1 MKKDTS
7 KIVDLDALFAKK
19 ETITESKELMTE
31 SVNTVSDNSKPKI
44 NVDAILHEWAWRCAK
59 GYPDLDSKS
68 DRIKLQEVLD
78 EMGIELPFERIT
90 EAKLTKSGK
99 EIYEI
104 MSSPEIG
111 LRKEALTLLQ
121 AAITKLSEADQK
133 LVRSKLRT
141 LTLDKFINGG
151 WETFKPFFDITIQ
164 GFGRGELMCVMAIK
178 DSRSGGTAEKDLFI
192 AKGPK
197 SGMWEVKEDPTG
209 IRMAQAGAAQKF
221 KYVKRIRKFYELL
234 EVLGINNKAQDKV
247 LKSQLDLIFKKD
259 KIAVDLFETLVTNFR
274 GDKYKGSEE
283 DEGSTSG
290 MFERIS
296 SGNELPSGIIQLHK
310 DGFEKL
316 ATYRKAIINNPDL
329 LSNSKLIVKSAD
341 KEDGYWITS
350 ADAAKLKT
358 AKADD
363 EVEIHKGPKIEKGT
377 KELLYGLVDLMNFE
391 YSKNPQLIAEDLAER
406 KNIYFSDING
416 YVYFFKKN
424 PQPNIGFGKDFV
436 VYGISQGQG
445 KMRLAKM
452 ATTEIEK
459 EQVKYS
465 K

>member
-1 MKKDTS
+1 
-7 KIVDLDALFAKK
+7 
-19 ETITESKELMTE
+19 
-31 SVNTVSDNSKPKI
+31 
-44 NVDAILHEWAWRCAK
+44 
-59 GYPDLDSKS
+59 
-68 DRIKLQEVLD
+68 
-78 EMGIELPFERIT
+78 
-90 EAKLTKSGK
+90 
-99 EIYEI
+99 
-104 MSSPEIG
+104 
-111 LRKEALTLLQ
+111 
-121 AAITKLSEADQK
+121 
-133 LVRSKLRT
+133 
-141 LTLDKFINGG
+141 
-151 WETFKPFFDITIQ
+151 
-164 GFGRGELMCVMAIK
+164 
-178 DSRSGGTAEKDLFI
+178 
-192 AKGPK
+192 
-197 SGMWEVKEDPTG
+197 
-209 IRMAQAGAAQKF
+209 
-221 KYVKRIRKFYELL
+221 
-234 EVLGINNKAQDKV
+234 
-247 LKSQLDLIFKKD
+247 
-259 KIAVDLFETLVTNFR
+259 
-274 GDKYKGSEE
+274 
-283 DEGSTSG
+283 

-316 ATYRKAIINNPDL
+316 ATYRKSIINNPDL